1 MEKYIGT
8 ATKNTSTLL
17 IYFISV
23 EMVEGSLRNQDPVVL
38 INFPDLLVE
47 A

>member
-1 MEKYIGT
+1 MQKYIRT

-17 IYFISV
+17 IYFFSV
-23 EMVEGSLRNQDPVVL
+23 EMVEGSLRNQDTVVL
-38 INFPDLLVE
+38 INFPVILVE